1 MLYILVDN
9 IIQENMTSDYRAT
22 ILSTIISLITSLSSS
37 FFYVFLGFFHQN
49 YGSKLMID
57 LIGIFVLLSVVCFC
71 VMNSQIRVAIK
82 RKQKMKKCRY
92 F

>member
-22 ILSTIISLITSLSSS
+22 ILSIISLITSLSSS
-37 FFYVFLGFFHQN
+37 FFCIFGIFSQN

-57 LIGIFVLLSVVCFC
+57 LIGIFVLLSVVCC
-71 VMNSQIRVAIK
+71 DE
-82 RKQKMKKCRY
+82 
-92 F
+92 